1 MIDTAKQQEI
11 QWMQSKSRCMVLRSE
26 LEATRAGFHRLLD
39 TVSKAAWRLK
49 SPSSQW
55 TVVQVFVHLT
65 WALEYL
71 PEEVQSA
78 RRGRGMFNLP
88 KRLADL
94 LSYWYIRWIAR
105 KVTPDS
111 IGRRYDQAMDASI
124 SLLSTIPDSE
134 WRHGADFYGE
144 GFHTVEDLFHVP
156 ARHLAEHTAGSHPE
170 SSIHSARTS

>member
-1 MIDTAKQQEI
+1 MIDTAERQE
-11 QWMQSKSRCMVLRSE
+11 MQSMQSNSRCMALRSE

-39 TVSKAAWRLK
+39 TVSKAAWRQK

-55 TVVQVFVHLT
+55 TVAQVFVHLT

-71 PEEVQSA
+71 PEEVQRA
-78 RRGRGMFNLP
+78 RRGQGMFNLP

-105 KVTPDS
+105 TAAPDS

-134 WRHGADFYGE
+134 WKHGADFYGE

-156 ARHLAEHTAGSHPE
+156 ARHLAEHTTGLCPAQSGKQ
-170 SSIHSARTS
+170 TSTR